1 MQYYMVIADGVMI
14 IISWL
19 KPIYSFVVDFSKA
32 FHRSEM
38 KKITWFLALECE
50 NFKYSNLIVMNVR
63 ISNGFFCVIP
73 SFSFGMV
80 YMIQLIP
87 NETI

>member
-63 ISNGFFCVIP
+63 ISNGFFA
-73 SFSFGMV
+73 
-80 YMIQLIP
+80 
-87 NETI
+87 